1 MTKEKDIINR
11 VECGGNPFAIQI
23 LKNGNWLVSCGD
35 AHNFVEIAP
44 AGKQIVRKV
53 GSDDFQ
59 IVYLLFVAELVRY
72 DNGNTLISN
81 WNGHSKDK
89 SQPLLVEITP
99 DNTVV
104 WALPLHQDIINISA
118 VYSFRE

>member
-1 MTKEKDIINR
+1 MKMPP
-11 VECGGNPFAIQI
+11 VLC
-23 LKNGNWLVSCGD
+23 C
-35 AHNFVEIAP
+35 
-44 AGKQIVRKV
+44 IV
-53 GSDDFQ
+53 F
-59 IVYLLFVAELVRY
+59 LFVSMLSAVARQQGKPRVIVTTDGEIDDQSSMIRFLMYSSDY
-72 DNGNTLISN
+72 DVAGIVQVNGVQKD
-81 WNGHSKDK
+81 GHSKDK